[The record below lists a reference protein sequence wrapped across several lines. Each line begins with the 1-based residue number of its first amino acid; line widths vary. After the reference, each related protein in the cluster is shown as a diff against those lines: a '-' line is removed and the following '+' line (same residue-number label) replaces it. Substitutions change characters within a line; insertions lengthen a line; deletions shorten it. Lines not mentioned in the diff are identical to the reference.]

1 MNNKWSNFI
10 VQQQSHKQSY
20 VISEQ
25 QRLSYMI
32 LFDFR
37 LLWEKQMAD
46 VQNKL
51 SMAAGGEGT
60 NLNTDMK
67 QHFPPTNVTLFGYK
81 NNKP

>member
-37 LLWEKQMAD
+37 LL
-46 VQNKL
+46 
-51 SMAAGGEGT
+51 
-60 NLNTDMK
+60 
-67 QHFPPTNVTLFGYK
+67 
-81 NNKP
+81 